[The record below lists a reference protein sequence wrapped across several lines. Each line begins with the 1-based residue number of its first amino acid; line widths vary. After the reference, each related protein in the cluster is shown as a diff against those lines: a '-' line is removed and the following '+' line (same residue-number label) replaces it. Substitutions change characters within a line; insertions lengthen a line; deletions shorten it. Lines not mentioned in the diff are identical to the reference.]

1 VSIREE
7 RSESLLSRVLLVVL
21 SILLLAACG
30 SQSRKQGELD
40 ETLNAYRQAVR
51 WGNLTQMET
60 FLSTEAR
67 EQRALDDLER
77 ERFAQMRCTRYVEVS
92 APIENDDGSV
102 SQTVEIEYTNIH
114 TQVPKRV
121 FDRQTWIWED
131 RRWQLD
137 SGLPKLARG
146 E

>member
-1 VSIREE
+1 M
-7 RSESLLSRVLLVVL
+7 SLLLRVLPLVFAA
-21 SILLLAACG
+21 LLLAGCG

-51 WGNLTQMET
+51 WGNLAQMEA
-60 FLSTEAR
+60 FLTAAAR
-67 EQRALDDLER
+67 EERGLDELER
-77 ERFAQMRCTRYVEVS
+77 ERFAQVRCTRYVEGS

-121 FDRQTWIWED
+121 FDRQTWIWD
-131 RRWQLD
+131 DGRWQLD
-137 SGLPKLARG
+137 SGLPKLSAG
-146 E
+146 K